1 MLKDSHQQRDLTY
14 LSSFICKIMKRRL
27 GKGPEQCNIVV
38 KNNLVIVKVHH
49 FITPAE
55 EVLCNK
61 NELSLALKFRS
72 ILVKAI
78 IEEVKA
84 DITRVTNIEIKKSLF
99 DWDYE
104 KNVGL
109 IMFVGT
115 EPLLAEP
122 IANHALEDSFIEK
135 IKYVSDK
142 VHKRPSGVR
151 WILSETAVQVMECSG
166 VLIKTEN
173 LLFENGYDDLLL
185 EQGQEIRK
193 NYNEFRYEFEPVLG
207 REINQLFVTWDYE
220 ENKSYIVFYVK

>member
-1 MLKDSHQQRDLTY
+1 MLKESHQQRDLTY

-27 GKGPEQCNIVV
+27 GKGPEQCNIIV

-72 ILVKAI
+72 VLVKAI
-78 IEEVKA
+78 IEEVEA

-99 DWDYE
+99 DWDY
-104 KNVGL
+104 KQNVGL

-115 EPLLAEP
+115 ESLLVEP
-122 IANHALEDSFIEK
+122 ISNNALGDSFIEK

-142 VHKRPSGVR
+142 VHKRPSRVN
-151 WILSETAVQVMECSG
+151 WILSDTAIHVMECSG

-173 LLFENGYDDLLL
+173 LLVNNGYEDLLF
-185 EQGQEIRK
+185 ERGQEIRK
-193 NYNEFRYEFEPVLG
+193 NYNDYLHEFEPILG
-207 REINQLFVTWDYE
+207 QTINQLFVTWDYE
-220 ENKSYIVFYVK
+220 ENKSYIVIYVK